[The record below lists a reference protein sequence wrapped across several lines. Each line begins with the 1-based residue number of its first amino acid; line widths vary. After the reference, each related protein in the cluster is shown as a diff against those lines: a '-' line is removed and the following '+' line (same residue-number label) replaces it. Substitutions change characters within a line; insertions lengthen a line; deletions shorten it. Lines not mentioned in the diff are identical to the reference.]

1 MSLYANATNNNSM
14 IKQIEELKKINVK
27 MYDMMKLFAHFFN
40 NSWVYKQTLIDDYL
54 PLMTK

>member
-1 MSLYANATNNNSM
+1 M
-14 IKQIEELKKINVK
+14 IKQIEELRKINVK